1 LVLIF
6 WEVDV
11 DSAAPKYVYIKI
23 VPQQKKNLKKDKA
36 LVALKY
42 MKEND
47 ETRGKKV
54 NNGARG
60 QGDWKIFEGA
70 RKENLERGWGA
81 AAQKRTDIKKQGLA
95 LAQSTPFL
103 CQ

>member
-1 LVLIF
+1 
-6 WEVDV
+6 
-11 DSAAPKYVYIKI
+11 VYIKI

-42 MKEND
+42 MREND

-60 QGDWKIFEGA
+60 QGD
-70 RKENLERGWGA
+70 
-81 AAQKRTDIKKQGLA
+81 
-95 LAQSTPFL
+95 
-103 CQ
+103 